1 MAKKTAVEH
10 LNADKQPKIVE
21 KLPAGAKWA
30 PEGASMVVSTPKEV
44 NQLMKQ
50 VPKGKIISITTIR
63 EYLAKHY
70 QTTIACPISTGIFIN
85 IAARAAE
92 EMLADGKK
100 HVTPYWRT
108 LKADGQLNDKYP
120 AFPDQQKTLLEAE
133 GFAIYQKG
141 KKYFVEDFEKKLF
154 KLK

>member
-1 MAKKTAVEH
+1 MAKKTAIEH

-21 KLPAGAKWA
+21 ELPAGAKWA
-30 PEGASMVVSTPKEV
+30 PEGSSMVVSTPREV
-44 NQLMKQ
+44 NLLMKQ
-50 VPKGKIISITTIR
+50 VPKGKLITISSIR
-63 EYLAKHY
+63 EHLAKQY
-70 QTTIACPISTGIFIN
+70 KTTIACPISTGIFIN

-100 HVTPYWRT
+100 RITPYWRT
-108 LKADGQLNDKYP
+108 LKADGQLNSKYP

-133 GFAIYQKG
+133 GFSVFQKG